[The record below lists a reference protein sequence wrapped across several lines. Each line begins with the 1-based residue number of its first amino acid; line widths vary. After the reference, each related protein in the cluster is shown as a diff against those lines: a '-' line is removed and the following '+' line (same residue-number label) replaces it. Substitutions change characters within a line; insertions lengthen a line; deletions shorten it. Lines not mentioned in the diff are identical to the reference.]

1 MARPFLAARPDCSFL
16 RHGQR
21 RRNRNAASEHAGMSA
36 DNLKSP
42 WWVAGGST
50 IGLIVG
56 NGAIVLFTYG
66 ILVGPIVMEFGWT
79 RGIVGTAN
87 FFAHVTAAA
96 ATPFVGMLIDRY
108 GIRRTSLSFITL
120 FSLSVAAIGLTP
132 ASPIMFFLLYALC
145 GLFSA
150 GQTPMPYAKA
160 VSACFDANRG
170 LALGIAMTGVGIGT
184 SLIPRWTQF
193 LVDSYGWREAYFGL
207 GLTTFVIA
215 FPAVALFVGQADG
228 RLSRG
233 SGANAASIPGITARD
248 ALASKHFWT
257 IGIAS
262 IMFATAVLGTIGHLV
277 PLMVDHGMDRQTA
290 ASMMF
295 VVGMSTIIGRLVS
308 GYLLDR
314 FFAPYVAAMF
324 FGLPLLSISLLAGG
338 VSDLAFFFIN
348 IGLGLG
354 LGAEIDLMGFL
365 VSRYFGLRAYGQIY
379 GFIFALFAIGSGTG
393 PMLLGFG
400 YDFFGSYNV
409 THMIS
414 IALVF
419 LSTTLLWR
427 LGPYTFPAPHASAAA
442 SGRQAMN

>member
-1 MARPFLAARPDCSFL
+1 
-16 RHGQR
+16 
-21 RRNRNAASEHAGMSA
+21 MSGFK
-36 DNLKSP
+36 LESP
-42 WWVAGGST
+42 WWVVGGST

-56 NGAIVLFTYG
+56 NGAIVLFTFG
-66 ILVGPIVMEFGWT
+66 ILLTPITSEFGWS
-79 RGIVGTAN
+79 RGTVGAAN
-87 FFAHVTAAA
+87 FFAHLTAAL
-96 ATPFVGMLIDRY
+96 ATPFVGLLIDRY

-132 ASPIMFFLLYALC
+132 ASPVIFFLLYALC

-160 VSACFDANRG
+160 VSACFDARRG

-215 FPAVALFVGQADG
+215 FPAVALLVGQADR
-228 RLSRG
+228 RLSRDR
-233 SGANAASIPGITARD
+233 AADQESIPGITARA
-248 ALASKHFWT
+248 ALSSGQFWI

-262 IMFATAVLGTIGHLV
+262 ILFATAVLGTIGHLV

-290 ASMMF
+290 ASMMV
-295 VVGMSTIIGRLVS
+295 VVGISTIIGRLVS

-314 FFAPYVAAMF
+314 FFAPYIAAAF
-324 FGLPLLSISLLAGG
+324 FGLPLLSITLLSG
-338 VSDLAFFFIN
+338 VTSDYAFFIIN

-365 VSRYFGLRAYGQIY
+365 VSRYFGLRSYGQIY
-379 GFIFALFAIGSGTG
+379 GFIFGMFAIGSGTG

-409 THMIS
+409 SHMFS
-414 IALVF
+414 IVLIFTA
-419 LSTTLLWR
+419 TTLLWR
-427 LGPYTFPAPHASAAA
+427 LGPYAYPAPHASAAA
-442 SGRQAMN
+442 SGHRAEA